1 MSKIGSEKLKSKT
14 TTVRATVTI
23 EQKNIIEKLIGV
35 LGSNEQDVVSKI
47 LTLWIYNEGFL
58 NTKLNN
64 NSNKQI
70 GEKRGNNL
78 NE

>member
-1 MSKIGSEKLKSKT
+1 MSKIGHDKVKSKT
-14 TTVRATVTI
+14 TTVRATVTL

-58 NTKLNN
+58 K
-64 NSNKQI
+64 NKFLGQSKKI
-70 GEKRGNNL
+70 NEKTGV
-78 NE
+78 EV

>member
-1 MSKIGSEKLKSKT
+1 MSKIGVEKIKSKT
-14 TTVRATVTI
+14 TTVRATVTL

-58 NTKLNN
+58 KSKFNT
-64 NSNKQI
+64 NSKPTN
-70 GEKRGNNL
+70 EKTR
-78 NE
+78 NEIK

>member
-1 MSKIGSEKLKSKT
+1 MLERGQKVKSAT

-23 EQKNIIEKLIGV
+23 EQKNIIQKLIGV

-58 NTKLNN
+58 KTKLNT
-64 NSNKQI
+64 KK
-70 GEKRGNNL
+70 EKGAPDEN
-78 NE
+78 

>member
-1 MSKIGSEKLKSKT
+1 MSKRGQKYKSET

-23 EQKNIIEKLIGV
+23 EQKNIIQKLIGV

-58 NTKLNN
+58 K
-64 NSNKQI
+64 NKFDGKI
-70 GEKRGNNL
+70 NKKEAE
-78 NE
+78 NEA

>member
-1 MSKIGSEKLKSKT
+1 VTKIGSDRITSKT
-14 TTVRATVTI
+14 ATVRATITL

-58 NTKLNN
+58 KNKMG
-64 NSNKQI
+64 SQNKQ
-70 GEKRGNNL
+70 NNDKSGGQH
-78 NE
+78 